1 MIGALASLLILPMAA
16 FQAPAF
22 DSDVQ
27 QRGGGRSQS
36 GSGGR
41 IGPARRMAPSSLNVT
56 LTANLDLTVL
66 GASHAL
72 DIWGYVSP
80 SGREYALICLT
91 DKLAFVEVTN
101 PAAPDFFDAI
111 SHPFSTAVDV
121 KVYRDHCYL
130 ATETAGTGVQVIDL
144 SDIDDHNVTLVQTLT
159 EPGTAHNL
167 AVDTESGFLYTLWSG
182 GGTGT
187 TMCFDLTDP
196 SNPVQVGSGS
206 VTGAQQHD
214 AQIVTYTSGIYAGR
228 QILFGA
234 VPFAGVMIWDVTD
247 KSNTFLVATGRYP
260 DLEVTHQC
268 WLSED
273 RHYLYVGDEY
283 DEFRHFLIT
292 TRTMVFDV
300 SDIASPTLVSTF
312 TNGLRAVDHNLYV
325 KGGFIFESN
334 YSSGLRIFDTNDD
347 PLNPTEVGWYD
358 TYPANDD
365 TIFKGAWSNFPFF
378 PSGTVVLSDIQ
389 SGLFIFD
396 VSAATVRQAP
406 VTSFDVLRGVVT
418 GGSLGSLSD
427 DAQLVVKAGLTL
439 FQGEPPINVEFE
451 GTAPW
456 QHASKMSVTMTGWA
470 NTPGLSQSLEMYDWV
485 AGQFEAVDVRA
496 AGTSSVMVQPML
508 ADPDRFIEGGT
519 RLVRA
524 RVRVSRTGLTLLW
537 PWSYSFDRLSWQI
550 NP

>member
-1 MIGALASLLILPMAA
+1 MSP
-16 FQAPAF
+16 
-22 DSDVQ
+22 
-27 QRGGGRSQS
+27 
-36 GSGGR
+36 
-41 IGPARRMAPSSLNVT
+41 GPPSSFNVT
-56 LTANLDLTVL
+56 LAANLNLAAF
-66 GASHAL
+66 GASGAN

-80 SGREYALICLT
+80 LGREYALISLLN
-91 DKLAFVEVTN
+91 KLAFVDVTN
-101 PAAPDFFDAI
+101 PAAPILFKTIA
-111 SHPFSTAVDV
+111 HPNSGWGDV
-121 KVYRDHCYL
+121 KVYQNHCYL
-130 ATETAGTGVQVIDL
+130 TTENATTGVQVIDL
-144 SDIDDHNVTLVQTLT
+144 AAIDSYIVMLVDTLAVP
-159 EPGTAHNL
+159 ERAHNL
-167 AVDTESGFLYTLWSG
+167 AVDAESGFLYTLG
-182 GGTGT
+182 TRGGTGT

-196 SNPVQVGSGS
+196 SAPVQVGADSM
-206 VTGAQQHD
+206 TGGQYMHD
-214 AQIVTYTSGIYAGR
+214 AQIVTYTSGPYAGR

-234 VPFAGVMIWDVTD
+234 NGGGALKIWDVTD
-247 KSNTFLVATGRYP
+247 KAAPVQIGAETYP
-260 DLEVTHQC
+260 DVEYAHQC
-268 WLSED
+268 WLSAD
-273 RHYLYVGDEY
+273 RNYLYLGDEL
-283 DEFRHFLIT
+283 DESRTNGVST
-292 TRTMVFDV
+292 TRTLVFDV
-300 SDIASPTLVSTF
+300 SDITNPTIVSTF
-312 TNGLRAVDHNLYV
+312 TNGLASIDHNLYI

-334 YSSGLRIFDTNDD
+334 YSSGLRIYDTNDD

-358 TYPANDD
+358 TYPANDN
-365 TIFKGAWSNFPFF
+365 TNFNGTWSNFPFF
-378 PSGTVVLSDIQ
+378 PSGTVILSDRQ
-389 SGLFIFD
+389 SGLFVFD

-406 VTSFDVLRGVVT
+406 VTSFNVVRGVVT

-524 RVRVSRTGLTLLW
+524 RVRVSQTGLTLLW